1 MSQETPPPIPPPSPP
16 TLGAPPPPPENSG
29 VRWLFWVLASTV
41 APALPWATYSD
52 KAWDDGGSVLVMT
65 ALALILQLAAS
76 IAVAISFCR
85 RRSFSTGG
93 AIGMTVV
100 FMIAS
105 VAIGT
110 AVWFAVCAARVAAP
124 NFH

>member
-1 MSQETPPPIPPPSPP
+1 M
-16 TLGAPPPPPENSG
+16 
-29 VRWLFWVLASTV
+29 LASTV